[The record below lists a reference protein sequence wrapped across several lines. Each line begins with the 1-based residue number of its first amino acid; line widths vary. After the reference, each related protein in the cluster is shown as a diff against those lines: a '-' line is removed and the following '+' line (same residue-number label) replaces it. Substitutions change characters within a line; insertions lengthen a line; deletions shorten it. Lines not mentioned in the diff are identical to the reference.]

1 MASEENLYKCRWCR
15 DGGLNEAYHDAEW
28 GVPLWDDRRQFEFIS
43 LEVMQCGLSWT
54 LMLKKREIFRKCFVD
69 FDYDRVASFTEAD
82 VDRILQTE
90 GMIRSRRKVEA
101 IVGNARAFQQIRRE
115 FGSFSAYLW
124 AYTGGRSVVYLRHQ
138 RGEWR
143 DRNGLSDAV
152 SRDLKHRGF
161 KFLGSVTVYA
171 YLQAAGIV
179 NDHEPECFR
188 YQELCRLGNVRF
200 EEEEI

>member
-1 MASEENLYKCRWCR
+1 MPEKSLYKCRWCR
-15 DGGLNEAYHDAEW
+15 DGGLNEVYHDTEW
-28 GVPLWDDRRQFEFIS
+28 GVPLWDDRGQFEFIS

-54 LMLKKREIFRKCFVD
+54 LMLKKREIFRKCFAD

-82 VDRILQTE
+82 VERILQTE

-101 IVGNARAFQQIRRE
+101 IIGNARAFREIRRE

-124 AYTGGRSVVYLRHQ
+124 AYTGGRSVVYTRHQ

-143 DRNGLSDAV
+143 DHNGLSDAI
-152 SRDLKHRGF
+152 SRDLRRRGF

-171 YLQAAGIV
+171 HLQAAGIV

-188 YQELCRLGNVRF
+188 YEELCRLGNARL